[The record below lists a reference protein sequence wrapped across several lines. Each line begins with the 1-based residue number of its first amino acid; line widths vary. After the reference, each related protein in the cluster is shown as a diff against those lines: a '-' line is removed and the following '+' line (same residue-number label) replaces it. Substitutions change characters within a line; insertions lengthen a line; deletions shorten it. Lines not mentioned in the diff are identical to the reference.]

1 MHELSVTREIV
12 SIACAAASGQRVHM
26 ISVAIG
32 TLSCISPDALAF
44 CFDVVAQG
52 TLAEGARLDI
62 RRTDGDELHVMTLEI
77 EEAV

>member
-12 SIACAAASGQRVHM
+12 SIACNAASGKRVHVV
-26 ISVAIG
+26 SVEVG
-32 TLSCISPDALAF
+32 SLSCVSPEALAF
-44 CFDVVAQG
+44 CFDVLAQG

-62 RRTDGDELHVMTLEI
+62 RRTDGDELHVVTLEV

>member
-12 SIACAAASGQRVHM
+12 AIACNAASGQRVRV
-26 ISVAIG
+26 ISVQVG
-32 TLSCISPDALAF
+32 ELSCVSPDALAF

-62 RRTDGDELHVMTLEI
+62 RRTDGDELHVVTLEV

>member
-12 SIACAAASGQRVHM
+12 SIACSAASGQRVHG
-26 ISVAIG
+26 ISVVVG
-32 TLSCISPDALAF
+32 TLSCVSPDALAF
-44 CFDVVAQG
+44 CFDVVARG

-62 RRTDGDELHVMTLEI
+62 RRTDGDELHVVTLEV